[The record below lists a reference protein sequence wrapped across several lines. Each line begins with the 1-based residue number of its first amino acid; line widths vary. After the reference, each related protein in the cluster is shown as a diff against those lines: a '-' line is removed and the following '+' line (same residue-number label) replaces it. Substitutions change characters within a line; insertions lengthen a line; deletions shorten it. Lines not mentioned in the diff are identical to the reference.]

1 MTRKL
6 LRCGKNRAI
15 LRLWG
20 LQLANR
26 GSFAASFCRYRAALK
41 TGLDMRDIFEELF
54 ANQPLDP
61 MEAARRGM
69 RPNARRRF
77 YAAASTRPEEGGY
90 AVLLDGRIVR
100 TPARHAL
107 AAPSE
112 ALAEAIAAEWEGQ
125 GEMIDPAKMPLTRL
139 ANTIIDGVTKSIDA
153 VTAEIE
159 KYLATDLLF
168 YRAEGPDRLVAR
180 QRELWDAILAWAR
193 ITLGARFELVEG
205 VIHIAQPE
213 QSLRTAARAI
223 PRDPWRLG
231 AVHAVTTLT
240 GSALIA
246 LALAQGA
253 IDVDA
258 AWAAAHV
265 DEDWNMEL
273 WGRDEIALERRA
285 FRFAEMQAAATVVRL
300 A

>member
-1 MTRKL
+1 
-6 LRCGKNRAI
+6 
-15 LRLWG
+15 
-20 LQLANR
+20 
-26 GSFAASFCRYRAALK
+26 
-41 TGLDMRDIFEELF
+41 MRDIFEELF

-180 QRELWDAILAWAR
+180 QRELWDPILAWAR

-246 LALAQGA
+246 LAL
-253 IDVDA
+253 
-258 AWAAAHV
+258 
-265 DEDWNMEL
+265 
-273 WGRDEIALERRA
+273 RRA
-285 FRFAEMQAAATVVRL
+285 PSMSTRPGPRRTSTRIGTWSCGGVTRSRSSGALFDLPRCRRRRRCCGSRDARL
-300 A
+300 

>member
-1 MTRKL
+1 
-6 LRCGKNRAI
+6 
-15 LRLWG
+15 
-20 LQLANR
+20 
-26 GSFAASFCRYRAALK
+26 
-41 TGLDMRDIFEELF
+41 MRDIFEDLF

-139 ANTIIDGVTKSIDA
+139 ANTIIDGVTTSIDA

-159 KYLATDLLF
+159 KYLATDLVF

-193 ITLGARFELVEG
+193 IALGARFELVEG

-213 QSLRTAARAI
+213 QSLRTAAA
-223 PRDPWRLG
+223 RDPARSLAARRRACRHDLDRLG
-231 AVHAVTTLT
+231 PDRARTRAGRLEPRRGLDRGACRRGLEHGAVGARRDRARASRVSICRDAG
-240 GSALIA
+240 GSD
-246 LALAQGA
+246 G
-253 IDVDA
+253 DDA
-258 AWAAAHV
+258 
-265 DEDWNMEL
+265 
-273 WGRDEIALERRA
+273 R
-285 FRFAEMQAAATVVRL
+285 
-300 A
+300 

>member
-1 MTRKL
+1 
-6 LRCGKNRAI
+6 
-15 LRLWG
+15 
-20 LQLANR
+20 
-26 GSFAASFCRYRAALK
+26 
-41 TGLDMRDIFEELF
+41 MRDIFDELF

-69 RPNARRRF
+69 RPNLRRRF
-77 YAAASTRPEEGGY
+77 YAAATTKPEEGAY

-107 AAPSE
+107 AAPTQ
-112 ALAEAIAAEWEGQ
+112 ALADAIAAEWQRQDEV
-125 GEMIDPAKMPLTRL
+125 IDPAQMPLTRL
-139 ANTIIDGVTKSIDA
+139 ANTIIDGVASSTAA

-159 KYLATDLLF
+159 NYLATDLLF

-180 QRELWDAILAWAR
+180 QHELWDPILAWAR
-193 ITLGARFELVEG
+193 TAFGARFELVEG
-205 VIHIAQPE
+205 VIHIAQPAE
-213 QSLRTAARAI
+213 SLRAAAGAI

-231 AVHAVTTLT
+231 AAHAVTTLT

-246 LALAQGA
+246 LALAHGA
-253 IDVDA
+253 IDVKT
-258 AWAAAHV
+258 AWTAAHV

-285 FRFAEMQAAATVVRL
+285 FRFTEMQAAETVL
-300 A
+300 TLI